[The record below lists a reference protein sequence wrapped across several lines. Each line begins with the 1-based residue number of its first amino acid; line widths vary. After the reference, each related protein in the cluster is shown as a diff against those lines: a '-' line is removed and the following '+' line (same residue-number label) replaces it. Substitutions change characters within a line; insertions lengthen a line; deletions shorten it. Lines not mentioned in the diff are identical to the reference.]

1 MEKRQRASQQ
11 HFSVDLLEFF
21 DVNDA
26 LDVTWAHA
34 VNSQSHL
41 QTALSTEVI
50 VKYICIPYKWV
61 LYWHVSVDA
70 LQGIR
75 GFSQV

>member
-34 VNSQSHL
+34 VNSQSH
-41 QTALSTEVI
+41 
-50 VKYICIPYKWV
+50 P
-61 LYWHVSVDA
+61 VSYTHLTLPTSDLV
-70 LQGIR
+70 
-75 GFSQV
+75 

>member
-26 LDVTWAHA
+26 LDVTWVHA
-34 VNSQSHL
+34 VNSQSQL
-41 QTALSTEVI
+41 QRALSTEVI
-50 VKYICIPYKWV
+50 LIYICLPYK
-61 LYWHVSVDA
+61 
-70 LQGIR
+70 
-75 GFSQV
+75 

>member
-50 VKYICIPYKWV
+50 LIHIFAYLTNTFYIP
-61 LYWHVSVDA
+61 
-70 LQGIR
+70 IR
-75 GFSQV
+75 LLMPC

>member
-21 DVNDA
+21 DVNDDA

-50 VKYICIPYKWV
+50 VIYIYIPYK
-61 LYWHVSVDA
+61 
-70 LQGIR
+70 
-75 GFSQV
+75 

>member
-1 MEKRQRASQQ
+1 MEKRQWASQQ

-50 VKYICIPYKWV
+50 VIYIYIPYKQISHC
-61 LYWHVSVDA
+61 HVSVDA
-70 LQGIR
+70 LLGIR
-75 GFSQV
+75 GFSHV

>member
-26 LDVTWAHA
+26 LDVTWVHA
-34 VNSQSHL
+34 VNSQSQL
-41 QTALSTEVI
+41 QRALSTEVI
-50 VKYICIPYKWV
+50 LIYICLPYKWISRCHARCV
-61 LYWHVSVDA
+61 
-70 LQGIR
+70 GEE
-75 GFSQV
+75 GG

>member
-1 MEKRQRASQQ
+1 MKKRQPASQQ

-34 VNSQSHL
+34 VNSQFHL
-41 QTALSTEVI
+41 QTTLSTEVI
-50 VKYICIPYKWV
+50 VIYICIPYEQI
-61 LYWHVSVDA
+61 LYSHTSVDA
-70 LQGIR
+70 LLGIR
-75 GFSQV
+75 GFSHV

>member
-1 MEKRQRASQQ
+1 MEKRQRARQQ

-34 VNSQSHL
+34 VNSQSNL

-50 VKYICIPYKWV
+50 LIYIYLPYT
-61 LYWHVSVDA
+61 
-70 LQGIR
+70 
-75 GFSQV
+75 

>member
-1 MEKRQRASQQ
+1 MEKRQRAGQQ

-41 QTALSTEVI
+41 QTTLSTEVI
-50 VKYICIPYKWV
+50 VIYIYIPYK
-61 LYWHVSVDA
+61 
-70 LQGIR
+70 
-75 GFSQV
+75 

>member
-1 MEKRQRASQQ
+1 MKKRQWASQQ

-50 VKYICIPYKWV
+50 VIYICIPYE
-61 LYWHVSVDA
+61 
-70 LQGIR
+70 
-75 GFSQV
+75 

>member
-26 LDVTWAHA
+26 LDVTWIHE
-34 VNSQSHL
+34 VNSQSQL
-41 QTALSTEVI
+41 QRALSTEVI
-50 VKYICIPYKWV
+50 LIYICLPYK
-61 LYWHVSVDA
+61 
-70 LQGIR
+70 
-75 GFSQV
+75 